1 MFTEWAQR
9 MRARGYPVEEA
20 LGGIM
25 GEDAWRLVDSP
36 ATYEAIRNKV
46 ATDAA
51 LEAMI
56 DDVARKNGEIIFVLH
71 EGVSKDIPLQ
81 PGFNCSTSFQI
92 PISSQKRHSL
102 LTGITKVI
110 PR

>member
-71 EGVSKDIPLQ
+71 EGVSKEHTPSTWVELQHILSDPDILSKAT
-81 PGFNCSTSFQI
+81 FI
-92 PISSQKRHSL
+92 
-102 LTGITKVI
+102 VDWYY
-110 PR
+110 